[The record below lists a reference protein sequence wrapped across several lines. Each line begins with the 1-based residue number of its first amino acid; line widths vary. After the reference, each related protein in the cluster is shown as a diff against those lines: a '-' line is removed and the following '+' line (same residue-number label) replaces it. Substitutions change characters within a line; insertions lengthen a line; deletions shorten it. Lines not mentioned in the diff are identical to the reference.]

1 MAGGIYF
8 IVPKTGSDG
17 YIGLDSN
24 MSSTKFPRLWDHV
37 YAAYRLSRG
46 YKTWQE
52 GDVRQYIQKCEE
64 DMARQLCCNF
74 SYKIL
79 LQGKDCYGLGK
90 DAFDKF
96 CSVWKTK
103 GSLPEMN
110 WAEICYIKM
119 YRDKFAK
126 LNDVWGGK
134 YSLELYLGD
143 NRDIGDV
150 KFYTL
155 VQKSNTIQTWY
166 PTRSLKTD
174 EQHLRNL
181 FFPYVRVVND
191 VINYYIDNYI
201 IQDIVDTIYKE
212 LNKKTVWTK
221 FFGSNTN
228 PNIKWSVKELEE
240 LYKKLEELLQKSD
253 YTIKSYKTIKQWIE
267 TGLDTAIQSVF
278 DGIRANFQHKEKKGA
293 WLGKKQITISL
304 PNNGFCTA
312 KKEYPFWWPQQDAF
326 SKSTD
331 VTKEIEKIIPEQIFP
346 YLVGHAN
353 STYGTVGINAASIKA
368 YISGFMKSLTDNN
381 NYERGFYFP
390 ARNLWLDSHYG
401 KIDLELENGEYIL
414 IHRVAWDTEAY
425 EKIRRSAFDESK
437 DLKELTLW

>member
-1 MAGGIYF
+1 MAGIYF
-8 IVPKTGSDG
+8 IVPKQGSDG

-24 MSSTKFPRLWDHV
+24 MSSTNFPRLWDHV
-37 YAAYRLSRG
+37 YAAYRLSRE
-46 YKTWQE
+46 YKTWKE
-52 GDVRQYIQKCEE
+52 GDRREHIQKCEE

-74 SYKIL
+74 SYRIL
-79 LQGKDCYGLGK
+79 LQGRNCYGLGK
-90 DAFDKF
+90 DAFEKF

-119 YRDKFAK
+119 YRDKFAQ

-143 NRDIGDV
+143 NVDIGEV

-155 VQKSNTIQTWY
+155 VKKSETIDSWY
-166 PTRSLKTD
+166 PTRALKTD
-174 EQHLRNL
+174 EQHLKNL
-181 FFPYVRVVND
+181 FFPYAKVVND

-201 IQDIVDTIYKE
+201 IKDIVDIIHKE
-212 LNKKTVWTK
+212 LNKKSVWTK
-221 FFGSNTN
+221 FFDSNHN
-228 PNIKWSVKELEE
+228 PAINLSVKEFKT
-240 LYKKLEELLQKSD
+240 LYDKLKSLLQESD
-253 YTIKSYKTIKQWIE
+253 YTIKSYKAIEEWIVS
-267 TGLDTAIQSVF
+267 GLNTAIQTVF
-278 DGIRANFQHKEKKGA
+278 NDIRDKFKNKEKKGT
-293 WLGKKQITISL
+293 WLGKKQIIISL
-304 PNNGFCTA
+304 PSDKFCVV

-353 STYGTVGINAASIKA
+353 SKYGTVGINAAAIKA
-368 YISGFMKSLTDNN
+368 YISDFMVNLTSNG
-381 NYERGFYFP
+381 NYEKGFYFP
-390 ARNLWLDSHYG
+390 ARNLWLDNYYG
-401 KIDLELENGEYIL
+401 RIDLELENGEYIL
-414 IHRVAWDTEAY
+414 IHRIAWDTEAY
-425 EKIRRSAFDESK
+425 EKIKRSAFEESK

>member
-1 MAGGIYF
+1 MAGIYF
-8 IVPKTGSDG
+8 IVPKQGTDG

-24 MSSTKFPRLWDHV
+24 MSSTNFPRLWDHV
-37 YAAYRLSRG
+37 YAAYRLSRE
-46 YKTWQE
+46 YKTWKE
-52 GDVRQYIQKCEE
+52 GDRRENIQKCEE

-74 SYKIL
+74 SYRIL
-79 LQGKDCYGLGK
+79 LQGRNCYGLGK
-90 DAFDKF
+90 DAFEKF

-143 NRDIGDV
+143 NVDIGEV

-155 VQKSNTIQTWY
+155 VKKSKTIDNWY
-166 PTRSLKTD
+166 PTRALKTD
-174 EQHLRNL
+174 EQHLKNL
-181 FFPYVRVVND
+181 FFPYSKVVND

-201 IQDIVDTIYKE
+201 IKDIVDTIHKE
-212 LNKKTVWTK
+212 LNKKSVWTK
-221 FFGSNTN
+221 FFDSNSN
-228 PNIKWSVKELEE
+228 PVIDLSVKDFKT
-240 LYKKLEELLQKSD
+240 LYDKLKSLLQESD
-253 YTIKSYKTIKQWIE
+253 YTIKSYKEIEEWIVS
-267 TGLDTAIQSVF
+267 GLNTAIQTVF
-278 DGIRANFQHKEKKGA
+278 NNIRSKFKNKEKKGT
-293 WLGKKQITISL
+293 WLGKKQIVISL
-304 PNNGFCTA
+304 PSDKFCVA

-326 SKSTD
+326 AQSTD

-353 STYGTVGINAASIKA
+353 SKYGTVGINAAAIKA
-368 YISGFMKSLTDNN
+368 YISNFMPNLTSND

-390 ARNLWLDSHYG
+390 ARNLWLDSYYG
-401 KIDLELENGEYIL
+401 RIDIELESGEYIL
-414 IHRVAWDTEAY
+414 IHRTAWDTEIY
-425 EKIRRSAFDESK
+425 EKFKRSAFGESK

>member
-1 MAGGIYF
+1 MPGIYF
-8 IVPKTGSDG
+8 IVPHKGNQG
-17 YIGLDSN
+17 YIGLDSY

-52 GDVRQYIQKCEE
+52 GDRRDYIQKCEE

-96 CSVWKTK
+96 CSVWETK
-103 GSLPEMN
+103 GPLPEMN

-155 VQKSNTIQTWY
+155 VRKSDTVQTWY

-174 EQHLRNL
+174 EQHLKNL
-181 FFPYVRVVND
+181 FFPYARVVND

-201 IQDIVDTIYKE
+201 VQDIVNMIHKE
-212 LNKKTVWTK
+212 LNKKSVWTK
-221 FFGSNTN
+221 FFSSGIN
-228 PNIKWSVKELEE
+228 PHIDLSVKELKE
-240 LYKKLEELLQKSD
+240 LYDKLKELIQKSD
-253 YTIKSYKTIKQWIE
+253 YMIKSYEAIEEEIKS
-267 TGLDTAIQSVF
+267 GLNDAIQTVF
-278 DGIRANFQHKEKKGA
+278 DSIRVNFKDKEKKGT
-293 WLGKKQITISL
+293 WLGKKQIIISL
-304 PNNGFCTA
+304 SSDKFCTI

-353 STYGTVGINAASIKA
+353 NKYGTVGINASSIKA
-368 YISGFMKSLTDNN
+368 YISDFMENLTKNS
-381 NYERGFYFP
+381 NYEKGFYFP
-390 ARNLWLDSHYG
+390 ARNLWLENYYG
-401 KIDLELENGEYIL
+401 KIDVELENGDYIL
-414 IHRVAWDTEAY
+414 IHRTAWDTEAY
-425 EKIRRSAFDESK
+425 EKIKRSAFKESA
-437 DLKELTLW
+437 DLKELILW